1 MDTGKDSVME
11 RKKEEVILRNMM
23 RFNRGLH
30 LLMGIA
36 LIITSIMVVGLFFHD
51 VYSAFT
57 SRTFGSGMV
66 HALGSLL
73 ILWTLSELLDA
84 EITYLK
90 GGFFKVGI
98 FIEVSIAAVIRKI
111 LILSTEGLAI
121 NEGALYLVAL
131 LILGIV
137 HWLLARCSRSCVV
150 KQTAEYI
157 E

>member
-1 MDTGKDSVME
+1 ME
-11 RKKEEVILRNMM
+11 IEKKSILEQKRDGIILRQMM
-23 RFNRGLH
+23 QFNRGLH
-30 LLMGIA
+30 LLMGVA
-36 LIITSIMVVGLFFHD
+36 LIITSIMVIGLFFHD

-73 ILWTLSELLDA
+73 ILWTISELLDA

-111 LILSTEGLAI
+111 LILSTEGLSI
-121 NEGALYLVAL
+121 NEGALYLSAL

-137 HWLLARCSRSCVV
+137 HWLLARCSRACMV
-150 KQTAEYI
+150 KETAE
-157 E
+157 

>member
-1 MDTGKDSVME
+1 MDVGKNSVLE
-11 RKKEEVILRNMM
+11 QKAEGVILRNMM

-36 LIITSIMVVGLFFHD
+36 LIIISFMVIGLFLHD

-57 SRTFGSGMV
+57 SRTFASGMV

-84 EITYLK
+84 EIIYLK

-111 LILSTEGLAI
+111 LILSTEGLSI
-121 NEGALYLVAL
+121 NEGALYLFAL

-137 HWLLARCSRSCVV
+137 HWLLARCSRACTV
-150 KQTAEYI
+150 KPTEEY
-157 E
+157 